1 MELRERISRSMR
13 GSKKGILLTLLTI
26 VLFILMLGE
35 LLTYVVININYS
47 SIASQTASVFSTG
60 NAAAN
65 LNPEIYSFLHSSLE
79 NSLNSLITFEST
91 PSLRKDNFT
100 GNADGALTSLILN
113 GSVYGHRLVESNLSS
128 FIKSLIKQ
136 ANTQNI
142 ALAITNQ
149 SVSIYQSSPFT
160 VSVQYT
166 ALATVNSSGGSFTY
180 PLNVTASA
188 SLTGKTNLLSAE
200 EGIPYAVYKGASY
213 PQAYAI
219 GPQALAGS
227 RSPYMFVYG
236 KIIYE
241 SGTGSA
247 TCSGI
252 SSSLETPNNILA
264 VYNSTHINQ
273 NVCGFGG
280 LLTNL
285 PNSTTPLKPYLVYSG
300 SSIPSQIQA
309 ENNQYALLDGPALSL
324 LNISAFNN
332 SMNQG
337 YTYASPYAKSYLQ
350 QASNLSVSSSP
361 YGAFSF
367 SPLHRSVA
375 SFNGTNGY
383 ISTTTDNIFENKSF
397 TISMWIQ
404 LNVMNAGHYQDF
416 IAAGSNACTT
426 DKDFEIGTNINTA
439 TSNYY
444 MAFCSDDIAVQG
456 NIFIPHRWYYITATW
471 SNKTRLQQLYLNGIL
486 VASRTSTGYLNTST
500 ANVCLGGGTSTCW
513 GPGVT
518 MNGSLA
524 DVQIYKGVLASY
536 QISHLY
542 QEGINGIPITN
553 KSLVAWYL
561 LNGNANDYSGNN
573 NNGTPTGVAYT
584 NIYNYQGNPILG
596 FNTHQYNT
604 SQVYGLGCN
613 SLYSCNQSALNL
625 NNLPITSGKTANFS
639 QSPAGYI
646 YASTGTESNSNITVS
661 FWIDP
666 IDNGYWGL
674 SNNYW
679 EGAITLG
686 TSGVTPCGG
695 NSASTF
701 IIEAGANPP
710 VESWS
715 TVSCGGN
722 RDFPGVHLVPN
733 TWQQLVGVFN
743 GSYLSVYYEGK
754 LIGSPISNNAIAE
767 YDTILISGTNPV
779 TSGGGDNPLSGHL
792 SNVQIYHA
800 ALSSNNIQALY
811 KEGINGKPI
820 SDAGLQA
827 WYPLDGNAQDY
838 GPNNYDGVVNNV
850 NFTNSSMIQS
860 GALDAFNL
868 SKAVFPR
875 AAFLNG
881 ENGYINAPL
890 TTNNVVGT
898 SISLWFNAANFT
910 DPKSNGEATLLLL
923 GNNGGNNGYGL
934 FISTSG
940 SSCTAGTLAILE
952 SSIRWICTPV
962 AVSANKWYNV
972 ILNSSASGS
981 DVVYNIYL
989 DGVKVYNSTAESLPN
1004 TPVDSTSIGYYGS
1017 GSVTNFFFGKLADIQ
1032 IYNSALSQSQAEQLY
1047 LNNSVEGISPIAY
1060 WPLSGGL
1067 NGTYNVT
1074 PDITGNGFNGQL
1086 YSNATSQA
1094 CRSKDVVD
1102 GMCGVEYT

>member
-1 MELRERISRSMR
+1 MELRGRISRSMH

-47 SIASQTASVFSTG
+47 NIASQTASVFSTG

-65 LNPEIYSFLHSSLE
+65 LDPEIYSFLHSSLE

-100 GNADGALTSLILN
+100 SNADGALTSLILN
-113 GSVYGHRLVESNLSS
+113 GSVYSHRLVESNLSS

-142 ALAITNQ
+142 ALVITNQ
-149 SVSIYQSSPFT
+149 SISVYQSSPFT
-160 VSVQYT
+160 LSVQYT
-166 ALATVNSSGGSFTY
+166 ALAIVNSSGGSFTY

-200 EGIPYAVYKGASY
+200 EGIPYAIYKGTSY
-213 PQAYAI
+213 PQARII

-332 SMNQG
+332 SINQG
-337 YTYASPYAKSYLQ
+337 YTYTSPYAKSYLQ

-361 YGAFSF
+361 SGIFSF
-367 SPLHRSVA
+367 NPLQRQV
-375 SFNGTNGY
+375 
-383 ISTTTDNIFENKSF
+383 
-397 TISMWIQ
+397 
-404 LNVMNAGHYQDF
+404 
-416 IAAGSNACTT
+416 
-426 DKDFEIGTNINTA
+426 
-439 TSNYY
+439 
-444 MAFCSDDIAVQG
+444 
-456 NIFIPHRWYYITATW
+456 P
-471 SNKTRLQQLYLNGIL
+471 YLNGVNSVISFPNSTVEPPVSFFMWIYPKSQSVGFL
-486 VASRTSTGYLNTST
+486 YRDGASSYAQYGLYISNSFLGFECPSTDYSSSIAVKDNVWQLVGVVVKSPTSVIIYDNGNSQAISTSCTFTSGSYKQTFGYNVASGTEYFDGSVANLQIFNT
-500 ANVCLGGGTSTCW
+500 
-513 GPGVT
+513 P
-518 MNGSLA
+518 
-524 DVQIYKGVLASY
+524 
-536 QISHLY
+536 ISNSEIETLY
-542 QEGINGIPITN
+542 QEGINGHPLSDAN
-553 KSLVAWYL
+553 LAGWWPL
-561 LNGNANDYSGNN
+561 DGNANDYSGNN
-573 NNGTPTGVAYT
+573 NNGTPTSVAYT
-584 NIYNYQGNPILG
+584 NTYNYQGNPILG

-613 SLYSCNQSALNL
+613 SIYSCNQSALNL
-625 NNLPITSGKTANFS
+625 NNLPITSGKTTNFS

-686 TSGVTPCGG
+686 TPGVTPCSG

-733 TWQQLVGVFN
+733 AWQQLVGVFN

-779 TSGGGDNPLSGHL
+779 TSGGDNPLSGHL
-792 SNVQIYHA
+792 SNVQIYHT
-800 ALSSNNIQALY
+800 ALSSNNIQTLY

-820 SDAGLQA
+820 SDAGLQV

-838 GPNNYDGVVNNV
+838 GPNNYDGVANNV
-850 NFTNSSMIQS
+850 NFINSSIIQS
-860 GALDAFNL
+860 GALDAFNI
-868 SKAVFPR
+868 SKAVLPR
-875 AAFLNG
+875 SIAFNPNG
-881 ENGYINAPL
+881 N
-890 TTNNVVGT
+890 
-898 SISLWFNAANFT
+898 
-910 DPKSNGEATLLLL
+910 
-923 GNNGGNNGYGL
+923 
-934 FISTSG
+934 
-940 SSCTAGTLAILE
+940 
-952 SSIRWICTPV
+952 
-962 AVSANKWYNV
+962 
-972 ILNSSASGS
+972 
-981 DVVYNIYL
+981 
-989 DGVKVYNSTAESLPN
+989 
-1004 TPVDSTSIGYYGS
+1004 TSIGAYVNIPNLIPVNYPAFSYFAWVYPTSTGNGQCCRRILATSAGDSGTIEVSMAGNDQLQFNGYNTSGWTGGVGTAMPLNTWNQVGAVYNGSYYTVYQNGVAVWSKDVGTLSGHASS
-1017 GSVTNFFFGKLADIQ
+1017 GSMDIGLTSAYGISGNQFFGNIADMQ
-1032 IYNSALSQSQAEQLY
+1032 FFDTALTPLQVEQLY
-1047 LNNSVEGISPIAY
+1047 LNNSVAGVLPIAHL
-1060 WPLSGGL
+1060 PLEGGL
-1067 NGTYNVT
+1067 NGSYNIT
-1074 PDITGNGFNGQL
+1074 PDITGNGFNGYL
-1086 YSNATSQA
+1086 YSNSTSKI
-1094 CRSKDVVD
+1094 CRSKDVIS
-1102 GMCGVEYT
+1102 GTCRAYYN

>member
-1 MELRERISRSMR
+1 MELRGRISSSMH

-79 NSLNSLITFEST
+79 NSLSSLITFEST
-91 PSLRKDNFT
+91 PSLRRDNFT
-100 GNADGALTSLILN
+100 SNADTALTSLILN

-180 PLNVTASA
+180 PINVTASA

-200 EGIPYAVYKGASY
+200 EGMPYTVYKSASY

-264 VYNSTHINQ
+264 VYNATHINQ

-285 PNSTTPLKPYLVYSG
+285 PNTTTPLKPYLVYSG

-332 SMNQG
+332 SINQG

-350 QASNLSVSSSP
+350 QASNLSVGSSP
-361 YGAFSF
+361 SGIFSF
-367 SPLHRSVA
+367 NPLQRQV
-375 SFNGTNGY
+375 
-383 ISTTTDNIFENKSF
+383 
-397 TISMWIQ
+397 
-404 LNVMNAGHYQDF
+404 
-416 IAAGSNACTT
+416 
-426 DKDFEIGTNINTA
+426 
-439 TSNYY
+439 
-444 MAFCSDDIAVQG
+444 
-456 NIFIPHRWYYITATW
+456 P
-471 SNKTRLQQLYLNGIL
+471 YLNGVNSVISFPNSTVEPPVSFFMWIYPKPQSVGFLYRDGASGYAQYGLYFSNSFLGFECPSTDYSSSIAVKDNVWQL
-486 VASRTSTGYLNTST
+486 VGVVVKSPTSVIIYDNGNSQAISTSCTFTSGSYKQTFGYNVATGTEYFKGSMANLQIFNTT
-500 ANVCLGGGTSTCW
+500 
-513 GPGVT
+513 
-518 MNGSLA
+518 
-524 DVQIYKGVLASY
+524 
-536 QISHLY
+536 ISNSEIETLY
-542 QEGINGIPITN
+542 QEGINGHPLSDAN
-553 KSLVAWYL
+553 LAGWWP

-573 NNGTPTGVAYT
+573 NNGTSTNVAYT
-584 NIYNYQGNPILG
+584 NIYNYQGDPILG

-613 SLYSCNQSALNL
+613 STYSCSQSALNL
-625 NNLPITSGKTANFS
+625 NNLPITSGKMANFT
-639 QSPAGYI
+639 
-646 YASTGTESNSNITVS
+646 ASTGQYILYNN
-661 FWIDP
+661 P
-666 IDNGYWGL
+666 IDIPNGNPITISAWVYYKGSTGNWEGIAGVDGSCPFENLAVL
-674 SNNYW
+674 SN
-679 EGAITLG
+679 TLTLDDCG
-686 TSGVTPCGG
+686 GDGGNFASYTMPFNKWTFVAYTLNGMNLHIYQNQQNLSFTTSGTYTINPTAFEIGTDG
-695 NSASTF
+695 YTF
-701 IIEAGANPP
+701 GRP
-710 VESWS
+710 S
-715 TVSCGGN
+715 
-722 RDFPGVHLVPN
+722 
-733 TWQQLVGVFN
+733 FN
-743 GSYLSVYYEGK
+743 GSIADVQVY
-754 LIGSPISNNAIAE
+754 
-767 YDTILISGTNPV
+767 D
-779 TSGGGDNPLSGHL
+779 
-792 SNVQIYHA
+792 A
-800 ALSSNNIQALY
+800 ALSSLQLATIY

-838 GPNNYDGVVNNV
+838 GPNNYDGVANNV

-860 GALDAFNL
+860 GALDAFNI
-868 SKAVFPR
+868 SKAIFPR
-875 AAFLNG
+875 HAVFNG
-881 ENGYINAPL
+881 ENGYIVTALPTNAVVNVTINAWIK
-890 TTNNVVGT
+890 TTANPGYTNV
-898 SISLWFNAANFT
+898 F
-910 DPKSNGEATLLLL
+910 LL
-923 GNNGGNNGYGL
+923 GDNGGSNGYGI
-934 FISTSG
+934 FINHPG
-940 SSCTAGTLAILE
+940 CGTDNISILE
-952 SSIRWICTPV
+952 SSVRWICT
-962 AVSANKWYNV
+962 NV
-972 ILNSSASGS
+972 VISPSTLEDILLSASSSSS
-981 DVVYNIYL
+981 DVVYNLYI
-989 DGVKVYNSTAESLPN
+989 DGKDNYTSSPQSLPPAPQVQMRLGNDPANGGYFNGSMADVQVYNTAL
-1004 TPVDSTSIGYYGS
+1004 TS
-1017 GSVTNFFFGKLADIQ
+1017 A
-1032 IYNSALSQSQAEQLY
+1032 QARQLY

-1086 YSNATSQA
+1086 YGNATSQA
-1094 CRSKDVVD
+1094 CRSKDVVN
-1102 GMCGVEYT
+1102 GVCGVEYTG